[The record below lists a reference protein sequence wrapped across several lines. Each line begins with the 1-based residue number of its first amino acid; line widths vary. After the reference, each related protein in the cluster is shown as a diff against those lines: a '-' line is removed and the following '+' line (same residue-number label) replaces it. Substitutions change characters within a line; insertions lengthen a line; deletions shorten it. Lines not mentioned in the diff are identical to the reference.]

1 MTSIKKPA
9 FSERGEWVTPGLDA
23 AARKRLMDMMPMEES
38 KDRKEAFLR
47 ECMDSTAEFGPKGS
61 WPPGLKS
68 NGDLWDSLDKFA
80 KGARALV
87 KQIAKMDPRVR
98 GLLDLA
104 ALTLLVKAPE
114 SVRVLSE
121 NLGSAAL
128 AGVDHGVEEIR
139 LERIYDW
146 LEEIAVV
153 AEKARQTVQV
163 GTGIR
168 KSDARAHSLSAL
180 VACAYHAVFQK
191 PPAAVGWYPG
201 LVDALAKNLGLEC
214 GDKTMKAGIRCCE
227 NYFREGDVDQG
238 TWTYKRVEKV
248 PRRALDQLT
257 ERHKKAA
264 GLVP

>member
-61 WPPGLKS
+61 WPPVPP
-68 NGDLWDSLDKFA
+68 NREMWEPLDKFA
-80 KGARALV
+80 KGARELV
-87 KQIAKMDPRVR
+87 TKIAGMDPRVR
-98 GLLDLA
+98 DCLDQA

-114 SVRVLSE
+114 SVRVLGE
-121 NLGSAAL
+121 NLGSDAL
-128 AGVDHGVEEIR
+128 SGVDHRGVEQIR

-153 AEKARQTVQV
+153 AEKAPQTVQV